1 MKAELKIVAY
11 QLVLILIAASA
22 AYGFYPEKLVA
33 VKAVLFGGVISLL
46 ASIVMVCRLSQAT
59 ARMLKGNQR
68 GSLYI
73 YLGVI
78 ERLLV
83 AIALFS
89 LGFLWLKLSP
99 AYMVVGL
106 VAGQIG
112 FMIGGFRV
120 KD

>member
-11 QLVLILIAASA
+11 QLLLVLIVASLA
-22 AYGFYPEKLVA
+22 WGFYPEGLG
-33 VKAVLFGGVISLL
+33 VKAILYGGAISVLT
-46 ASIVMVCRLSQAT
+46 SIVMACRLSQAVG
-59 ARMLKGNQR
+59 RLSQGNQR
-68 GSLYI
+68 GSLYV

-78 ERLLV
+78 ERLLI

-99 AYMVVGL
+99 AYTVLGL